1 MDNIFDK
8 IADGNYFKVVY
19 FDVHVLEKYF
29 TNPKYIV
36 FYSGYR
42 GVISIRDEF
51 FEESIGSEYVKNF
64 GLAYS
69 KDNDE
74 HRVIIAFASDLARLS
89 SKAQA
94 HWYSHFL
101 EDSDRYYPNSGF
113 VKNLIRGEWVDDI
126 SIFDALLME
135 IHFINEMC
143 ESIGI
148 KKLYKEEFKYNT
160 MNKDDRPIYYHIVL
174 LPTRDNYYN
183 FINTLEKLVINN
195 MQAQTFLDNAP
206 YINGVDR
213 KNQEGFNKGTL
224 VLLSE
229 WLTHNTNA
237 LDIEKNI
244 VSPLKKLRKLRQK
257 PAHQLYENIYDE
269 KIWVDQKGLM
279 NDVYSAVRCIRL
291 LLANH
296 PRSYNVKVPKVLFEG
311 TNIVQY

>member
-1 MDNIFDK
+1 MENIFEL
-8 IADGNYFKVVY
+8 IADGDYFKVVY

-29 TNPKYIV
+29 SNPKYIV

-42 GVISIRDEF
+42 GKISIRDEF
-51 FEESIGSEYVKNF
+51 SDESQGSEYVKNF

-89 SKAQA
+89 DKAQG
-94 HWYSHFL
+94 HWYSHLL
-101 EDSDRYYPNSGF
+101 EDSDRYYPNNGF
-113 VKNLIRGEWVDDI
+113 VKNLIYGEWVEDI

-143 ESIGI
+143 ESIGLT
-148 KKLYKEEFKYNT
+148 KLYREEFKYNT

-195 MQAQTFLDNAP
+195 MQTQTFLDNAP
-206 YINGVDR
+206 YICGVDI
-213 KNQEGFNKGTL
+213 KNDEGFNKGTL

-229 WLTHNTNA
+229 WFTRNTDA
-237 LDIEKNI
+237 PDIEKNI
-244 VSPLKKLRKLRQK
+244 INPLKKLRKIRQK
-257 PAHQLYENIYDE
+257 PAHELYENIYDE
-269 KIWVDQKGLM
+269 KIWIDQKDLM
-279 NDVYSAVRCIRL
+279 HDVYSAVRSIRL
-291 LLANH
+291 LFANH
-296 PRSYNVKVPKVLFEG
+296 PLSRNVEVPKILFEG
-311 TNIVQY
+311 KNIVQY